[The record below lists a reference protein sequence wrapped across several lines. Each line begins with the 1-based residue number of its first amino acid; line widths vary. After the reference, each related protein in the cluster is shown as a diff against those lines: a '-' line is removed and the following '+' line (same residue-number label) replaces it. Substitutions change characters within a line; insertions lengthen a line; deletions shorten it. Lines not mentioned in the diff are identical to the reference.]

1 MMHAQR
7 HLDELLLKEGL
18 FDDGDDMRGGDQE

>member
-1 MMHAQR
+1 MMHAR
-7 HLDELLLKEGL
+7 GHLDELLLEEGL